1 VRRNTQSTG
10 TDFIYCR
17 LAEGGAAMYRRST
30 RATAA
35 FAGGPSYERASRRG
49 WSNATAR
56 QLFDDISASA
66 AKLRRGGRRRRCG
79 TAVNPAAAL
88 ISCDERELNVCPQNR
103 DISP

>member
-1 VRRNTQSTG
+1 
-10 TDFIYCR
+10 
-17 LAEGGAAMYRRST
+17 MYRRST

-49 WSNATAR
+49 CSNATAR

-66 AKLRRGGRRRRCG
+66 AKLRRGRGRRRRRCG